1 MAKVSANYEVVY
13 IIDPAQGEEGI
24 AALCAVLCGPNPQHV
39 ILYGPPGIGKTC
51 AARLVLEYAKQQ
63 PDSAFK
69 KDAPFVEMD
78 ATCVRFDERA
88 IADPLI
94 GSVHDPIYQGA
105 GRELASLPGS
115 HQSMEEVLAFV
126 NRLSEFSGAL
136 AQKVAKGESI
146 SQEDEEQLESLLE
159 RCRAL
164 NYAVQGLSA
173 QDVASAALSTQPA
186 QPDEEGD
193 PYAEF
198 AKPSTPVPSLIYDGA
213 FSQAA
218 RTPPKAL
225 GTQSVDE
232 DAALEIAKAYV
243 GPERIESIA
252 PEQGVEGEIPCYGIA
267 VNTTDAGVIHLQV
280 TKTGGHVLM
289 MVPEFSP
296 GETNHSVDTGRA
308 SALAFLQSRQYGEV
322 EPAYYQVNFGMVT
335 FNFVP
340 VQDGVRLYPDLIKV
354 QVSLETG
361 QVVGVEANNYLRNH
375 VQRDFSAARM
385 EPEEAVAL
393 APSLEISSTRLA
405 LIPHYSQ
412 EILCYELRGTAEG
425 QEYLVYLNAETGA
438 AEEILQVVVE
448 EEGEAVV

>member
-1 MAKVSANYEVVY
+1 MDKRWKNAV
-13 IIDPAQGEEGI
+13 I
-24 AALCAVLCGPNPQHV
+24 AVLAVVLTGAVVWGVVENVRHRRYRMQLQAMYERSFFQLVGEMDDLEVKLGKLTVSDGAKQDV
-39 ILYGPPGIGKTC
+39 ILLSEVY
-51 AARLVLEYAKQQ
+51 RQ
-63 PDSAFK
+63 
-69 KDAPFVEMD
+69 
-78 ATCVRFDERA
+78 
-88 IADPLI
+88 AD
-94 GSVHDPIYQGA
+94 GA

-232 DAALEIAKAYV
+232 DAALEIAKAYI

-267 VNTTDAGVIHLQV
+267 VNTADAGVIHLQV

-296 GETNHSVDTGRA
+296 GETNHSVDACRA

-385 EPEEAVAL
+385 EQEEAVAL

-412 EILCYELRGTAEG
+412 EILCYELRGTADG

>member
-1 MAKVSANYEVVY
+1 MDKRWKNAV
-13 IIDPAQGEEGI
+13 I
-24 AALCAVLCGPNPQHV
+24 AVLAVVLTGAVVWGIVENVRHRRYRMQLQAMYERSFFQLVGEMDDLEVKLGKLTVSDGAKQDV
-39 ILYGPPGIGKTC
+39 ILLSEVY
-51 AARLVLEYAKQQ
+51 RQ
-63 PDSAFK
+63 
-69 KDAPFVEMD
+69 
-78 ATCVRFDERA
+78 
-88 IADPLI
+88 AD
-94 GSVHDPIYQGA
+94 GA

-146 SQEDEEQLESLLE
+146 SQEDEEQLGSLLE

-296 GETNHSVDTGRA
+296 GETNHSVEACRA

-385 EPEEAVAL
+385 EPEAAVAL
-393 APSLEISSTRLA
+393 APSLEISSARLA

-412 EILCYELRGTAEG
+412 EILCYELRGTADG

>member
-1 MAKVSANYEVVY
+1 MDKRWKNAV
-13 IIDPAQGEEGI
+13 I
-24 AALCAVLCGPNPQHV
+24 AVLTVVLTGAVIWGIVENVRQRRNRAQLQAMYERSFFQLVGEMDDLEVKLGKLMVSDGAKQDV
-39 ILYGPPGIGKTC
+39 ILLSEVY
-51 AARLVLEYAKQQ
+51 RQ
-63 PDSAFK
+63 
-69 KDAPFVEMD
+69 
-78 ATCVRFDERA
+78 
-88 IADPLI
+88 AD
-94 GSVHDPIYQGA
+94 GA

-115 HQSMEEVLAFV
+115 HESMEEVLAFV

-146 SQEDEEQLESLLE
+146 SKEEEEQLESLLE

-173 QDVASAALSTQPA
+173 QDVASVALSSQPA
-186 QPDEEGD
+186 VPDEESD

-218 RTPPKAL
+218 RTAPKAL
-225 GTQSVDE
+225 GTEPVDE
-232 DAALEIAKAYV
+232 NAAMEIAKAYV
-243 GPERIESIA
+243 GLERVQSVSM
-252 PEQGVEGEIPCYGIA
+252 EQGVEGEIPCYGVA
-267 VNTTDAGVIHLQV
+267 VDTTDAGVLHLQV

-296 GETNHSVDTGRA
+296 GETNHSVEA
-308 SALAFLQSRQYGEV
+308 CQENALAFLQSRQYGEV

-340 VQDGVRLYPDLIKV
+340 MQDGVRLYPDLIKV

-361 QVVGVEANNYLRNH
+361 LVVGVEANNYLRNH
-375 VQRDFSAARM
+375 VHRSFDGERM
-385 EPEEAVAL
+385 DQEEIVAL
-393 APSLEISSTRLA
+393 APSLDVSSVRLA
-405 LIPHYSQ
+405 LIPRFGQ
-412 EILCYELRGTAEG
+412 EILCYELRGTAEE
-425 QEYLVYLNAETGA
+425 QEYLVYLNAQNGS
-438 AEEILQVVVE
+438 AEEILQVVIE

>member
-1 MAKVSANYEVVY
+1 M
-13 IIDPAQGEEGI
+13 
-24 AALCAVLCGPNPQHV
+24 
-39 ILYGPPGIGKTC
+39 
-51 AARLVLEYAKQQ
+51 
-63 PDSAFK
+63 
-69 KDAPFVEMD
+69 
-78 ATCVRFDERA
+78 
-88 IADPLI
+88 
-94 GSVHDPIYQGA
+94 
-105 GRELASLPGS
+105 
-115 HQSMEEVLAFV
+115 
-126 NRLSEFSGAL
+126 
-136 AQKVAKGESI
+136 
-146 SQEDEEQLESLLE
+146 
-159 RCRAL
+159 
-164 NYAVQGLSA
+164 
-173 QDVASAALSTQPA
+173 
-186 QPDEEGD
+186 
-193 PYAEF
+193 
-198 AKPSTPVPSLIYDGA
+198 
-213 FSQAA
+213 
-218 RTPPKAL
+218 
-225 GTQSVDE
+225 
-232 DAALEIAKAYV
+232 
-243 GPERIESIA
+243 
-252 PEQGVEGEIPCYGIA
+252 EGEIPCYGIA

-296 GETNHSVDTGRA
+296 GETNHSVDTCRA

-412 EILCYELRGTAEG
+412 EILCYELRGTADG

>member
-1 MAKVSANYEVVY
+1 M
-13 IIDPAQGEEGI
+13 
-24 AALCAVLCGPNPQHV
+24 
-39 ILYGPPGIGKTC
+39 
-51 AARLVLEYAKQQ
+51 
-63 PDSAFK
+63 
-69 KDAPFVEMD
+69 
-78 ATCVRFDERA
+78 
-88 IADPLI
+88 
-94 GSVHDPIYQGA
+94 
-105 GRELASLPGS
+105 
-115 HQSMEEVLAFV
+115 
-126 NRLSEFSGAL
+126 
-136 AQKVAKGESI
+136 
-146 SQEDEEQLESLLE
+146 
-159 RCRAL
+159 
-164 NYAVQGLSA
+164 
-173 QDVASAALSTQPA
+173 
-186 QPDEEGD
+186 
-193 PYAEF
+193 
-198 AKPSTPVPSLIYDGA
+198 
-213 FSQAA
+213 
-218 RTPPKAL
+218 
-225 GTQSVDE
+225 
-232 DAALEIAKAYV
+232 
-243 GPERIESIA
+243 
-252 PEQGVEGEIPCYGIA
+252 EGEIPCYGIA

-296 GETNHSVDTGRA
+296 GETNHSVDACRA

-412 EILCYELRGTAEG
+412 EILCYELRGTADG

>member
-1 MAKVSANYEVVY
+1 M
-13 IIDPAQGEEGI
+13 
-24 AALCAVLCGPNPQHV
+24 
-39 ILYGPPGIGKTC
+39 
-51 AARLVLEYAKQQ
+51 
-63 PDSAFK
+63 
-69 KDAPFVEMD
+69 
-78 ATCVRFDERA
+78 
-88 IADPLI
+88 
-94 GSVHDPIYQGA
+94 
-105 GRELASLPGS
+105 
-115 HQSMEEVLAFV
+115 
-126 NRLSEFSGAL
+126 
-136 AQKVAKGESI
+136 
-146 SQEDEEQLESLLE
+146 
-159 RCRAL
+159 
-164 NYAVQGLSA
+164 
-173 QDVASAALSTQPA
+173 
-186 QPDEEGD
+186 
-193 PYAEF
+193 
-198 AKPSTPVPSLIYDGA
+198 
-213 FSQAA
+213 
-218 RTPPKAL
+218 
-225 GTQSVDE
+225 DE

-296 GETNHSVDTGRA
+296 GETNHSVEACRA

-340 VQDGVRLYPDLIKV
+340 VQDGVRLDPDLIKV

-361 QVVGVEANNYLRNH
+361 RS
-375 VQRDFSAARM
+375 SAWRRTTTCATTCSGTSPPRAWGRR
-385 EPEEAVAL
+385 PRSPWRPRWRSPPL
-393 APSLEISSTRLA
+393 HLA

-412 EILCYELRGTAEG
+412 EILCYELRGTADG

>member
-1 MAKVSANYEVVY
+1 MDKRWKNAV
-13 IIDPAQGEEGI
+13 I
-24 AALCAVLCGPNPQHV
+24 AVLAVVLTGAVVWGVVENVRHRRYRMQLQAMYERSFFQLVGEMDDLEVKLGKLTVSDGAKQDV
-39 ILYGPPGIGKTC
+39 ILLSEVY
-51 AARLVLEYAKQQ
+51 RQ
-63 PDSAFK
+63 
-69 KDAPFVEMD
+69 
-78 ATCVRFDERA
+78 
-88 IADPLI
+88 AD
-94 GSVHDPIYQGA
+94 GA

-146 SQEDEEQLESLLE
+146 SKEDEEQLESLLE

-296 GETNHSVDTGRA
+296 GETNHSVDACRAKRARLPAEPAVRRGGARLLPGELRHGDVQLRARAGRRA
-308 SALAFLQSRQYGEV
+308 PLSGFDQGAGLPGDGAGRRRGGEQLPAQPRAAGLLRRAHGAGGRGRPGALAGDLVHEAGAHPALQPGD
-322 EPAYYQVNFGMVT
+322 P
-335 FNFVP
+335 
-340 VQDGVRLYPDLIKV
+340 LL
-354 QVSLETG
+354 
-361 QVVGVEANNYLRNH
+361 
-375 VQRDFSAARM
+375 
-385 EPEEAVAL
+385 
-393 APSLEISSTRLA
+393 
-405 LIPHYSQ
+405 
-412 EILCYELRGTAEG
+412 
-425 QEYLVYLNAETGA
+425 
-438 AEEILQVVVE
+438 
-448 EEGEAVV
+448 

>member
-1 MAKVSANYEVVY
+1 MTAPSPSRAHA
-13 IIDPAQGEEGI
+13 AQG
-24 AALCAVLCGPNPQHV
+24 P
-39 ILYGPPGIGKTC
+39 
-51 AARLVLEYAKQQ
+51 
-63 PDSAFK
+63 
-69 KDAPFVEMD
+69 
-78 ATCVRFDERA
+78 
-88 IADPLI
+88 
-94 GSVHDPIYQGA
+94 
-105 GRELASLPGS
+105 
-115 HQSMEEVLAFV
+115 
-126 NRLSEFSGAL
+126 
-136 AQKVAKGESI
+136 
-146 SQEDEEQLESLLE
+146 
-159 RCRAL
+159 
-164 NYAVQGLSA
+164 
-173 QDVASAALSTQPA
+173 
-186 QPDEEGD
+186 
-193 PYAEF
+193 
-198 AKPSTPVPSLIYDGA
+198 
-213 FSQAA
+213 
-218 RTPPKAL
+218 

-232 DAALEIAKAYV
+232 DAALEIAKAYI

-267 VNTTDAGVIHLQV
+267 VNTTDAGVLHLQV

-296 GETNHSVDTGRA
+296 GETNHSVDTCRA

-385 EPEEAVAL
+385 EQEAAVAL

>member
-1 MAKVSANYEVVY
+1 MDKRWKNAV
-13 IIDPAQGEEGI
+13 I
-24 AALCAVLCGPNPQHV
+24 AVLAVVLTGAVVWGVVENVRHRRYRMQLQAMYERSFFQLVGEMDDLEVKLGKLTVSDGAKQDV
-39 ILYGPPGIGKTC
+39 ILLSEVY
-51 AARLVLEYAKQQ
+51 RQ
-63 PDSAFK
+63 
-69 KDAPFVEMD
+69 
-78 ATCVRFDERA
+78 
-88 IADPLI
+88 AD
-94 GSVHDPIYQGA
+94 GA

-146 SQEDEEQLESLLE
+146 SKEDEDQLESLLE

-173 QDVASAALSTQPA
+173 QDVANVALSAQPA

-252 PEQGVEGEIPCYGIA
+252 PEQGAKRGHNSVFVIQMDGTRVAHLGDIGCIPDHNVLGALQKVDVLLLPVGGNYTIDGEQAAELVKLIQPRTTIPMHYKTPGLTVA
-267 VNTTDAGVIHLQV
+267 VSGAEDFLSR
-280 TKTGGHVLM
+280 M
-289 MVPEFSP
+289 
-296 GETNHSVDTGRA
+296 GE
-308 SALAFLQSRQYGEV
+308 
-322 EPAYYQVNFGMVT
+322 
-335 FNFVP
+335 
-340 VQDGVRLYPDLIKV
+340 
-354 QVSLETG
+354 
-361 QVVGVEANNYLRNH
+361 GVER
-375 VQRDFSAARM
+375 VSG
-385 EPEEAVAL
+385 
-393 APSLEISSTRLA
+393 SEI
-405 LIPHYSQ
+405 
-412 EILCYELRGTAEG
+412 EITPMMPKVVVFEKPMG
-425 QEYLVYLNAETGA
+425 QE
-438 AEEILQVVVE
+438 
-448 EEGEAVV
+448 

>member
-1 MAKVSANYEVVY
+1 M
-13 IIDPAQGEEGI
+13 
-24 AALCAVLCGPNPQHV
+24 
-39 ILYGPPGIGKTC
+39 
-51 AARLVLEYAKQQ
+51 
-63 PDSAFK
+63 
-69 KDAPFVEMD
+69 
-78 ATCVRFDERA
+78 
-88 IADPLI
+88 
-94 GSVHDPIYQGA
+94 
-105 GRELASLPGS
+105 
-115 HQSMEEVLAFV
+115 
-126 NRLSEFSGAL
+126 
-136 AQKVAKGESI
+136 
-146 SQEDEEQLESLLE
+146 
-159 RCRAL
+159 
-164 NYAVQGLSA
+164 
-173 QDVASAALSTQPA
+173 
-186 QPDEEGD
+186 
-193 PYAEF
+193 
-198 AKPSTPVPSLIYDGA
+198 
-213 FSQAA
+213 
-218 RTPPKAL
+218 
-225 GTQSVDE
+225 
-232 DAALEIAKAYV
+232 
-243 GPERIESIA
+243 
-252 PEQGVEGEIPCYGIA
+252 
-267 VNTTDAGVIHLQV
+267 IHLQV

-296 GETNHSVDTGRA
+296 GETNHSVDTCRA
-308 SALAFLQSRQYGEV
+308 SALVFLQSRQYGEV

-412 EILCYELRGTAEG
+412 EILCYELRGTADG

>member
-1 MAKVSANYEVVY
+1 M
-13 IIDPAQGEEGI
+13 
-24 AALCAVLCGPNPQHV
+24 
-39 ILYGPPGIGKTC
+39 
-51 AARLVLEYAKQQ
+51 
-63 PDSAFK
+63 
-69 KDAPFVEMD
+69 
-78 ATCVRFDERA
+78 
-88 IADPLI
+88 
-94 GSVHDPIYQGA
+94 
-105 GRELASLPGS
+105 
-115 HQSMEEVLAFV
+115 
-126 NRLSEFSGAL
+126 
-136 AQKVAKGESI
+136 
-146 SQEDEEQLESLLE
+146 
-159 RCRAL
+159 
-164 NYAVQGLSA
+164 QGLSA

-361 QVVGVEANNYLRNH
+361 QVVGVETNNYLRNH

-385 EPEEAVAL
+385 APEEAVAL